1 VISRPVI
8 EGRYASAGFPDLTV
22 SPVRILYQKNIGFA
36 NDMYAVELLG
46 SSIHNA
52 VISSMDAADSHAMTA
67 HPLLATLT
75 KNAQVTEARP
85 SQMVSDTI
93 VLSVPS
99 KILAHGFPHLVDSY
113 DIAHTSR
120 LSKSLVRSLMHKTV
134 KPRKQQLVSSGLNS
148 RYNDS

>member
-1 VISRPVI
+1 
-8 EGRYASAGFPDLTV
+8 
-22 SPVRILYQKNIGFA
+22 
-36 NDMYAVELLG
+36 
-46 SSIHNA
+46 
-52 VISSMDAADSHAMTA
+52 MDAADSHAMTA